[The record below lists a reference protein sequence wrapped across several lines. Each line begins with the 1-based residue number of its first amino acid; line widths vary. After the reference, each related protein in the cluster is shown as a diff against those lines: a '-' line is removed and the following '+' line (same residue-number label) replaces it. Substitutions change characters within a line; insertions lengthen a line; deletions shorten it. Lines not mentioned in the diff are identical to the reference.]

1 MPGTTA
7 KMVKKPV
14 TEESEDWLITYAD
27 AITLLMAF
35 FVLLN
40 SVSKIELPLIE
51 KLQAGIS
58 EGLFQEE
65 AIQPIT
71 LLEIDIDDI
80 LFSHNAESFAELDF
94 DEDGIVI
101 EFQNEAFFESGS
113 TTIRTAGAK
122 MLQEIAQTLLSPRYE
137 TYTIDVEG
145 HTDSTPIATALF
157 PSNWELSASR
167 ATNVVRFL
175 IDQGVRAERMKAV
188 GFSSTQP
195 KYPDSDEAGNPV
207 PENQARNRRLT
218 LRVHPRRF

>member
-1 MPGTTA
+1 MPGTSA
-7 KMVKKPV
+7 KLAKKPV

-58 EGLFQEE
+58 EGLFQEQ
-65 AIQPIT
+65 AVQPIT
-71 LLEIDIDDI
+71 LLEIDIEDI
-80 LFSHNAESFAELDF
+80 LFSYNAESFAEVDF

-101 EFQNEAFFESGS
+101 EFQNQAFFDSGS
-113 TTIRTAGAK
+113 ATIKPEGAK

-137 TYTIDVEG
+137 TYTVDVEG
-145 HTDSTPIATALF
+145 HTDNTPISTALF
-157 PSNWELSASR
+157 PSNWELSATR

-188 GFSSTQP
+188 GYSSTQP
-195 KYPDSDEAGNPV
+195 KFPNADKAGNPI
-207 PENQARNRRLT
+207 PENQAQNRRLT